1 MHPNF
6 LLVTLAS
13 AVAIFILTGLS
24 ALLATPRPT
33 PPLTV
38 DAARARLAQEFPDV
52 AVSGVWLDPS
62 GHAAVARASMRA
74 LVLFRV
80 GDGYVARDLAWSA
93 LASAE
98 RKAGQVVAVFGDFAA
113 PRAVL
118 HPPPDAPWPPQLLPS
133 PPSGD
138 RQGA

>member
-6 LLVTLAS
+6 VLVTLAS
-13 AVAIFILTGLS
+13 AVAILVLTGLS

-38 DAARARLAQEFPDV
+38 DSARARLAQEFPDS

-113 PRAVL
+113 PRAIL
-118 HPPPDAPWPPQLLPS
+118 HLPPEAPWPPHLP
-133 PPSGD
+133 PYQPLDD